1 RTARVYRADG
11 SEALLSANETLDGA
25 DVLPGFRC
33 PLADLWCTSLNREL
47 GREDSNLQLPKSRGR
62 RAAHRPKARKKLTD
76 ARDAKQAPPERKP
89 DPETVTKPSSG
100 SAPRR
105 RT

>member
-1 RTARVYRADG
+1 MNDLVRGRFHRFSIDALVDT
-11 SEALLSANETLDGA
+11 EAEPSGE
-25 DVLPGFRC
+25 
-33 PLADLWCTSLNREL
+33 LALAEL